1 MRATRLLVEAVL
13 GLSVMMI
20 ASPLTDALR
29 KEVGSLP
36 VATWVKGAGAAS
48 TDGPAAGAAGGT
60 GLPDQA
66 LQQVMTLEPSSL
78 AMLGLIIAIVGL
90 RLLRKTLGV

>member
-1 MRATRLLVEAVL
+1 MRATRFLVEAVL

-48 TDGPAAGAAGGT
+48 TDGPAAGAAGDEQAEAFRQGVGT
-60 GLPDQA
+60 RILFEQ
-66 LQQVMTLEPSSL
+66 
-78 AMLGLIIAIVGL
+78 AIVGL